1 MQASQL
7 TGQRD
12 VNNIAVNVSNQAI
25 ALQQAR
31 ARYSTA
37 VNTRKLQEQVLADD
51 QKKFTFGT
59 ATFTTLI
66 VDQRTLVAAQISEV
80 GALGAYARA
89 RVSLDQVLGESLE
102 KNNISIQEGLEGR
115 MPPPLSPTANSGGR

>member
-1 MQASQL
+1 
-7 TGQRD
+7 
-12 VNNIAVNVSNQAI
+12 VI

-37 VNTRKLQEQVLADD
+37 VNTRKLREQVLADD

-66 VDQRTLVAAQISEV
+66 VDQRTLAAAQLTEV
-80 GALGAYARA
+80 TALSAYARA
-89 RVSLDQVLGESLE
+89 RTGLDQVLGETLE
-102 KNNISIQEGLEGR
+102 KNNVSLDEGITG
-115 MPPPLSPTANSGGR
+115 SAGNAK